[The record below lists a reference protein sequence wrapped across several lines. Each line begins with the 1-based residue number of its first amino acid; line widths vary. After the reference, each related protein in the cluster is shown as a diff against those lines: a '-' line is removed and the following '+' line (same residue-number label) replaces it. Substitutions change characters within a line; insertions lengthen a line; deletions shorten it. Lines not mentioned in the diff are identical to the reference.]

1 MPGSFGWTQGE
12 PPLYNFAVGLD
23 TLNEILTFDFRLL
36 TCLNH
41 AALEGTGSDILY
53 SVVSQLVCRAAS
65 RHGGTARPGQAP
77 ALRRILGH
85 YP

>member
-23 TLNEILTFDFRLL
+23 TLDEILTSDLRLL

-41 AALEGTGSDILY
+41 AALET
-53 SVVSQLVCRAAS
+53 V
-65 RHGGTARPGQAP
+65 
-77 ALRRILGH
+77 ALTFKSAFSCFPIVLT
-85 YP
+85 